1 MKNMCIAVVML
12 ISANC
17 FSQLPANFKF
27 KTGDIIFQDLDCG
40 DLCNAIEKVTQGYKG
55 KNFSHAG
62 VIFVKGDSTLVL
74 EAIGERVHYTP
85 IQNFLQRSTKVAVG
99 RLKKKYT
106 ISETSLKAQLQQNA
120 AKYFVPYDDVFLAN
134 NNTYYCTELIYDL
147 YKDANGGKEVFSL
160 FPMTFK
166 DPDTKEFFPAWVTY
180 YAALKQPIPEGE
192 PGCNPG
198 GVSQSKKLKIL
209 YCY

>member
-1 MKNMCIAVVML
+1 MKNVCIGLVML

-27 KTGDIIFQDLDCG
+27 KTGDVIFQDLDCG
-40 DLCNAIEKVTQGYKG
+40 DLCNAIEKVTEGYNG
-55 KNFSHAG
+55 KDFSHAG
-62 VIFVKGDSTLVL
+62 IIFIKGDSTLVL

-85 IQNFLQRSTKVAVG
+85 IQSFLNRSPKVAVG
-99 RLKKKYT
+99 RLKKKFSIDYT
-106 ISETSLKAQLQQNA
+106 KLETQLQQNA
-120 AKYFVPYDDVFLAN
+120 SKYFVPYDDVFLQN

-147 YKDANGGKEVFSL
+147 YKDANNGQEVFSL

-166 DPDTKEFFPAWVTY
+166 DPDTKEFFPVWVTY
-180 YAALKQPIPEGE
+180 YAALKQPIPEGQ

-198 GVSQSKKLKIL
+198 GISRSDKLKML